1 MRTQV
6 SPRSTKSRPSAYDDR
21 RGGSLLPAVPVQ
33 SSTTQS
39 AQQDTGIDA
48 QRGVVQGYFDVDNTL
63 AQKIQAP
70 EGSMVSDNANV
81 VQIDQRTLYAHPSL
95 IQKGTDVLKS
105 KSRIVLEEGEDREF
119 DMGPITGDYSVLDD
133 DAQKK
138 TLKQVV
144 PRQNPDK
151 EDPREKQGMPSPK
164 LGDSKEKV
172 TKKHME
178 YMHTMSKLVGD
189 FSDLKD
195 QIMELANKGEPLLE
209 ESKLPLPFIWNWF
222 KVTQLRNDMF
232 VSHMMIAL
240 HDYEK
245 DRKNGAGQLEKD
257 LGSMLHKALDIL
269 NKSSQEESSVIT
281 VNDCKQHTQS
291 LVPDIDIRD
300 QSVDHDPGLG
310 GNYHNSLMTPED
322 DQYGWNFHFAGV
334 VLKDGPD
341 NVTFETAAGL
351 SFANTDK
358 NTWWWNMYGTKSLA
372 QSFRSKIKKAHAKR
386 NLALTESIPEN
397 ERSEKT
403 EFNANRYRFLSGMY
417 ETFPH
422 SVTYTIDQEKKLF
435 ERFLETKKKIKR
447 SQLEEMTLMPYLL
460 DGSKIE
466 TNEYKTESEAKIKDI
481 ALFMESTVQDGIE
494 RIDSAS
500 TYKALSDAVNY
511 IVSSRKKNSQLLF
524 QRLKQRSTSFSL
536 YLRLKDGG
544 HLNTAF
550 SPKDIKVFQSIDESF
565 DIFQSALWVKAIQS
579 ELEPG

>member
-6 SPRSTKSRPSAYDDR
+6 SPRLTKPKSSAYDDR
-21 RGGSLLPAVPVQ
+21 RGGSLLPAVPAH
-33 SSTTQS
+33 STTQS
-39 AQQDTGIDA
+39 STSGIDA
-48 QRGVVQGYFDVDNTL
+48 RQGVVQGYFDVDQTL

-81 VQIDQRTLYAHPSL
+81 VQTDQRTLYAHPSL
-95 IQKGTDVLKS
+95 IQKGTEVLKS
-105 KSRIVLEEGEDREF
+105 KSRIVLEEGDDKEF
-119 DMGPITGDYSVLDD
+119 DMGPITGDYSVLDEN
-133 DAQKK
+133 ANKK
-138 TLKQVV
+138 KLKQVV

-164 LGDSKEKV
+164 LGDSKTQV
-172 TKKHME
+172 SKKHLQ
-178 YMHTMSKLVGD
+178 YVHTMSKLVGD
-189 FSDLKD
+189 FSELKD
-195 QIMELANKGEPLLE
+195 AIMELANKGEPLLTD
-209 ESKLPLPFIWNWF
+209 SKLPLPFIWDWF
-222 KVTQLRNDMF
+222 KATQLRNDMF
-232 VSHMMIAL
+232 VSHMLIAL

-245 DRKNGAGQLEKD
+245 DRKNGAGQLDKD
-257 LGSMLHKALDIL
+257 LHRMLHKALDIL

-291 LVPDIDIRD
+291 LVPNIDIRD

-372 QSFRSKIKKAHAKR
+372 QSFRSKIKKTHAKR
-386 NLALTESIPEN
+386 NLALTESIPE
-397 ERSEKT
+397 EEKSAKT

-417 ETFPH
+417 DAFPH
-422 SVTYTIDQEKKLF
+422 SVTFTIDEEKKLF
-435 ERFLETKKKIKR
+435 KRFLDTKKKIRK
-447 SQLEEMTLMPYLL
+447 SQLDEMNLMSYLV

-466 TNEYKTESEAKIKDI
+466 TNEYKTESAAKIKDI
-481 ALFMESTVQDGIE
+481 ALFMESTVQDGID
-494 RIDSAS
+494 RIESAS
-500 TYKALSDAVNY
+500 TYKALSDAVQY
-511 IVSSRKKNSQLLF
+511 IEKSRKKNSQLLF

-550 SPKDIKVFQSIDESF
+550 SPKDLHAFQSIDQSF
-565 DIFQSALWVKAIQS
+565 DIFQSVLWVKAIQS